1 MIFSL
6 FAALSSSSAHF
17 KSHPG
22 LAISIPLTLFSLSSL
37 FLSYIASLSFFTNP
51 ATGDLDSPRWLAS
64 LGAGL
69 TFVNVLSAYG
79 LSRPE
84 ETTQAQASQ
93 QVPAEHSR
101 LDETTPLLPASATEA
116 SGAPY
121 LAYCVP
127 PQHPSTQNQAST
139 TPILTA
145 SEFAKTPS
153 AWILGFVLFAA
164 VGSSEMVMSSIGSM
178 VFSLQAVKTSWQQD
192 DEIGRDTL
200 LVRTRQVQL
209 IAIANTASRL
219 FFGLASDMLSPSRSK
234 RHYSSAWK
242 GHILNIRISR
252 VAMLLSGLLLLGVTF
267 SVAGLALNSINQL
280 WIVSVATGLGYGLV
294 FTIVPTLI
302 MRAWPRQFGRN
313 FGLLNYLAALGS
325 LSFSMLFAYVNDTVA
340 ASPSST
346 IDLTTTT
353 ATCRLGR
360 RCFAPS
366 FLMAALTLFICF
378 FFTLPL
384 WRAWRHVV

>member
-1 MIFSL
+1 
-6 FAALSSSSAHF
+6 
-17 KSHPG
+17 
-22 LAISIPLTLFSLSSL
+22 
-37 FLSYIASLSFFTNP
+37 LSFFTNP

-69 TFVNVLSAYG
+69 TIINLLSAYG

-84 ETTQAQASQ
+84 ETSAEQASQ
-93 QVPAEHSR
+93 LTPAEHSR
-101 LDETTPLLPASATEA
+101 IDETTPLLPASAIE
-116 SGAPY
+116 SPSQPF

-127 PQHPSTQNQAST
+127 PQHPSAHSNPSA

-178 VFSLQAVKTSWQQD
+178 VFSLQAVNATSQKD
-192 DEIGRDTL
+192 DDISHDTL
-200 LVRTRQVQL
+200 LIRTRQVQL

-219 FFGLASDMLSPSRSK
+219 FFGLASDLISPLRSK
-234 RHYSSAWK
+234 QPYHSVWK
-242 GHILNIRISR
+242 RLLLNIRISR
-252 VAMLLSGLLLLGVTF
+252 VEILLFGLALLGVTF
-267 SVAGLALNSINQL
+267 SAAGLALNSINHL
-280 WIVSVATGLGYGLV
+280 WIVSIATGLGYGLV

-340 ASPSST
+340 ASST
-346 IDLTTTT
+346 TNITITTTT

-378 FFTLPL
+378 LFTLPL
-384 WRAWRHVV
+384 WRAWRHMV